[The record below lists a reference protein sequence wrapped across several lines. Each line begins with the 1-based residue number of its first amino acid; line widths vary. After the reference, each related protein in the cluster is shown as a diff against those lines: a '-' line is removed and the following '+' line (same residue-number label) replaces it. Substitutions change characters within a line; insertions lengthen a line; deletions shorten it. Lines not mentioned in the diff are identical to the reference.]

1 MMLMVNNRKRSMRKR
16 MFEDRLDTKMMVN
29 ELDAI
34 ELAFVR
40 RKNET
45 LWEENEEMTW
55 MMDLVT
61 E

>member
-1 MMLMVNNRKRSMRKR
+1 